1 MNATHQLRHECRLCG
16 ASDVEKVFS
25 LAASPPAN
33 ELLVAAEDA
42 SKQQK
47 FPLDLYFCNQC
58 AHLQLFDII
67 SPERLFSNYVYVSG
81 TAPSFRK
88 HFAQYAEKIIADYNV
103 EPGSLIVDI
112 GSNDGTLLSAF
123 KDFGMRV
130 QGVDPAKEIAADAN
144 ERGIDTIVDFFNVDV
159 AQQIKSAKGLVKV
172 VVANNVFAHIDDLEG
187 ILSGIDML
195 LAADGIL
202 VIEVS
207 YLKDVIEKT
216 LFDTIYHEH
225 LDYHSVGPL
234 QSFFLSHQFDI
245 IDVTSIE
252 SHGGSIRVVAQK
264 NTGPYAQQQSVAA
277 FIAEEES
284 IGLFSA
290 DTFRSFEHK
299 INQLGK
305 ELKALIE
312 SIKKEGKT
320 IAGYG
325 LPAKAATLM
334 HQFDIGPDAIDYIVD
349 DSPLK
354 QGLYSPGYGIEIS
367 KSERLKTDTPDYIIV
382 LAWNFEKPIIE
393 NLGWFIEQGGTI
405 VVPLPKLKVVRK
417 HD

>member
-1 MNATHQLRHECRLCG
+1 MNATHQLRRECRLCR
-16 ASDVEKVFS
+16 SVDVEKVFS
-25 LAASPPAN
+25 LAASPLAN

-42 SKQQK
+42 SEQQK
-47 FPLDLYFCNQC
+47 FPLDLYFCKQC
-58 AHLQLFDII
+58 THLQLFDVI
-67 SPERLFSNYVYVSG
+67 SAERLFSHYVYVSG

-88 HFAQYAEKIIADYNV
+88 HFAEYAAKIIADYKV
-103 EPGSLIVDI
+103 EPDSLIVDI

-123 KDFGMRV
+123 KNSGMQV

-144 ERGIDTIVDFFNVDV
+144 DRGIATIVDFFSVDI
-159 AQQIKSAKGLVKV
+159 ARQIKSARGMAKV

-187 ILSGIDML
+187 ILSGIDVL

-245 IDVTSIE
+245 VDVSSIE

-264 NTGPYAQQQSVAA
+264 SSGGYAQQPSVAA

-284 IGLFSA
+284 LGLFSA

-299 INQLGK
+299 INKLGD
-305 ELKALIE
+305 ELKSLVA
-312 SIKKEGKT
+312 SIKSQGKS

-325 LPAKAATLM
+325 LPAKATTLM

-354 QGLYSPGYGIEIS
+354 QGLYSPGYGIEINS
-367 KSERLKTDTPDYIIV
+367 SDRLKVDTPDFIIV

-405 VVPLPKLKVVRK
+405 IVPLPELKVVRK